1 MFAEVRNDYDFE
13 EKENGIKA
21 GITIDAWETEDDN
34 EEGRVVATVILTEHN
49 DIAVVWHDNGARADK
64 MCIDAIEDAKNRL
77 NKSTV

>member
-1 MFAEVRNDYDFE
+1 MFAEVRSDYDFE

-49 DIAVVWHDNGARADK
+49 DIAVVWHDNGARTDK
-64 MCIDAIEDAKNRL
+64 MCLDEIEDAKKRL
-77 NKSTV
+77 SKSEI

>member
-1 MFAEVRNDYDFE
+1 MFMEVRNDYDFE

-64 MCIDAIEDAKNRL
+64 MCLNAIEDAKNRL
-77 NKSTV
+77 RESMV